1 MPESRAKTFTL
12 VLCCLAQFMVVLD
25 VSIVNVALPSIR
37 SDLDFTPGELQWIVN
52 AYTLTFAGFLLLGG
66 RAADLLGRRRVFMAG
81 MLLFALASL
90 VGGLAEDRLT
100 LVIARAIQGLGG
112 AVVAPATLSILATT
126 FTDRAERNK
135 ALGLWGAMGGV
146 GGATGALLG
155 GALTQT
161 LNWRWVLFINLPIG
175 LFAAVAAWRVVA
187 AGRPER
193 RGRHFDLAGALSVT
207 GGLVVLTYG
216 IVRTEVHGWG
226 SATTLATLGAGLA
239 LLAAFLYVE
248 ARRAAEPLMPLRIF
262 RSLPLSAANL
272 IVFALGSSVFAMWYF
287 VTLYLQ
293 NVLGYSPLRAGFAFL
308 PMTVLIVICSRF
320 AGSLVSRRGPWGML
334 AAGMSMIAVGLAL
347 FSQVSPDGTY
357 LGDVLAPSLLCA
369 AGIGFSFVPV
379 TIAATSGVAASES
392 GLASGL
398 VNTSRQVGGSLGLAV
413 LATLATARTADVA
426 AASSAAEAATAGFDH
441 AFSVGALFALAGAL
455 AAVFAARGSHRRR
468 RRARPA
474 SAVAS

>member
-1 MPESRAKTFTL
+1 MTL
-12 VLCCLAQFMVVLD
+12 IVCCLAQFMVVLD

-37 SDLDFTPGELQWIVN
+37 QDLDFSAVELQWIVN

-90 VGGLAEDRLT
+90 VGGLAEDKLT
-100 LVIARAIQGLGG
+100 LVVARAIQGLGG

-126 FTDRAERNK
+126 FTDRTERNK

-146 GGATGALLG
+146 GGATGGLLG
-155 GALTQT
+155 GALTQS

-175 LFAAVAAWRVVA
+175 LFATFAAWRVVA
-187 AGRPER
+187 EGRAEKPN
-193 RGRHFDLAGALSVT
+193 RHFDVAGALSVT
-207 GGLVVLTYG
+207 AGLVVLTYG
-216 IVRTEVHGWG
+216 IVRTEVNGWG
-226 SATTLATLGAGLA
+226 SPVTLATLATGLA
-239 LLAAFLYVE
+239 LLAVFLYIE
-248 ARRAAEPLMPLRIF
+248 ARLATEPLMPLRIF

-272 IVFALGSSVFAMWYF
+272 VVFALGSSVFAMWYF

-293 NVLGYSPLRAGFAFL
+293 NVLGYSPLRAGLAFL
-308 PMTVLIVICSRF
+308 PMTVLIVVCSRV
-320 AGSLVSRRGPWGML
+320 AGPLVSRRGPWGML
-334 AAGMSMIAVGLAL
+334 AAGMTMIAAGLAL
-347 FSQVSPDGTY
+347 FSQISPDGTY
-357 LGDVLAPSLLCA
+357 LGDVLAPSILCA

-379 TIAATSGVAASES
+379 TIAATTGVDSSES

-426 AASSAAEAATAGFDH
+426 PAMSAAAATTAGFDR
-441 AFSVGALFALAGAL
+441 AFSVGALFALAGAAAALL
-455 AAVFAARGSHRRR
+455 AASTSHRRR
-468 RRARPA
+468 RRAGAAPA
-474 SAVAS
+474 TAA